1 MNFRHLQGDF
11 WSDLGSFGVP
21 WGGILVTLGG
31 PWTGWYFSEFQGV
44 ARGGPKAKSTGH
56 TVGWGC
62 FFGLGGRPLL
72 SRKPVTSNYSTTLLS
87 LMAPTTGGP
96 ADILLY

>member
-11 WSDLGSFGVP
+11 WSDSGSFGVP

-44 ARGGPKAKSTGH
+44 ARGGPKA
-56 TVGWGC
+56 
-62 FFGLGGRPLL
+62 LGI
-72 SRKPVTSNYSTTLLS
+72 
-87 LMAPTTGGP
+87 
-96 ADILLY
+96 DILSAGSGFLA